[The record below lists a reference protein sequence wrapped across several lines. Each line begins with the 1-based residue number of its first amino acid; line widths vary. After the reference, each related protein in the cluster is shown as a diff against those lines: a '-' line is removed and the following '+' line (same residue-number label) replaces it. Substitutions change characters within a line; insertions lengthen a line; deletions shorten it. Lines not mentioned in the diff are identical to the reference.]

1 MVSKAE
7 EQDLEKESMQL
18 VFSFVSLCVHVCV
31 CVCMHLCACV
41 RACMCSMGKG
51 VWRLLVA
58 SSSISIDATVSD
70 Q

>member
-31 CVCMHLCACV
+31 CVHAFVCMRACV
-41 RACMCSMGKG
+41 HVFNGEGSMA
-51 VWRLLVA
+51 VA
-58 SSSISIDATVSD
+58 SS
-70 Q
+70 